1 MPRGQR
7 GTNIGY
13 VCELAT
19 LLVVLLGQLYQRPFR
34 LKFAP
39 RCGNV
44 AYMVRRVRI
53 ETLYQYKRVGH
64 PVLRPQIEYFE
75 LI

>member
-19 LLVVLLGQLYQRPFR
+19 LLVVLFVAPSEAVLHPDIELHFAWFGLSQDF
-34 LKFAP
+34 KFS
-39 RCGNV
+39 
-44 AYMVRRVRI
+44 
-53 ETLYQYKRVGH
+53 
-64 PVLRPQIEYFE
+64 
-75 LI
+75 